1 MDDECPSA
9 SVFPWY
15 TFPSSPSDNVVD
27 LPLPYYDLDDDD
39 GSVLE
44 PIVDI
49 VSDPVLYSDSYSMDP
64 TSHYLYAL
72 DLCLQE
78 TQSNCSTFYTET
90 VVFSP
95 GPLLLAHMDAGSM
108 ANTTNRS
115 DYLWDF
121 KLLHSSATTLRVADD
136 TPYHPTG
143 IGFLKVPTLGL
154 PSFLLIHTFYT
165 PSLPATI
172 LSPASITSDAGY
184 IGYTSF
190 ARLDGQDC
198 YLTLHGS
205 PPTSEEIVFP
215 LQFGHGLLFTHAL
228 IAPSAA
234 HSSASLR
241 QVSCQESSS
250 YPLLFLFNILLSN
263 SYLICGISILGISIG
278 VPLLIC
284 IALLSVSPKFPY
296 LTTLISVLSV
306 WLLRFTMP
314 CKVMRILDMPLNAI
328 KAC

>member
-1 MDDECPSA
+1 MSICFSF
-9 SVFPWY
+9 SWY
-15 TFPSSPSDNVVD
+15 TTPSFPSDDVVD
-27 LPLPYYDLDDDD
+27 LSLPYYDLDDDD

-72 DLCLQE
+72 DLHLQE
-78 TQSNCSTFYTET
+78 TQSNHSTFYAET

-95 GPLLLAHMDAGSM
+95 DSLLLAHMDAGSM

-121 KLLHSSATTLRVADD
+121 KLLHGSVTTLHVADD
-136 TPYHPTG
+136 TPHHPTG
-143 IGFLKVPTLGL
+143 VGFLKVPTLGL
-154 PSFLLIHTFYT
+154 PGFLLIRTFYT

-215 LQFGHGLLFTHAL
+215 LQFCHGLLFTHAL
-228 IAPSAA
+228 IAPSTAL
-234 HSSASLR
+234 SSASLR
-241 QVSCQESSS
+241 QVSCQENSS
-250 YPLLFLFNILLSN
+250 PTLSATLSVQHLTQQQLSHLWHQRLGHIN
-263 SYLICGISILGISIG
+263 RRSVADMHRFALGIPKISIPHDTDQCPVCLASKIHR
-278 VPLLIC
+278 
-284 IALLSVSPKFPY
+284 VS
-296 LTTLISVLSV
+296 
-306 WLLRFTMP
+306 
-314 CKVMRILDMPLNAI
+314 
-328 KAC
+328 